1 MCCEEA
7 GTDKACL
14 LLVPASSQHKAA
26 PTKAASDERYL
37 FSARQRS
44 PKGLGNLPQG
54 MHTPCRSGFN
64 REEAST
70 RTNPSQCCS
79 PARFSSFLQRSDRCT
94 TRNCLPALAYRSR
107 KVFNAAIAE

>member
-26 PTKAASDERYL
+26 PTKDASDERYL

-54 MHTPCRSGFN
+54 NALVQATRSVVGAALCRERAAKQPLISAALQILLGLLLKGVCMIRKNKTP
-64 REEAST
+64 
-70 RTNPSQCCS
+70 
-79 PARFSSFLQRSDRCT
+79 
-94 TRNCLPALAYRSR
+94 
-107 KVFNAAIAE
+107 